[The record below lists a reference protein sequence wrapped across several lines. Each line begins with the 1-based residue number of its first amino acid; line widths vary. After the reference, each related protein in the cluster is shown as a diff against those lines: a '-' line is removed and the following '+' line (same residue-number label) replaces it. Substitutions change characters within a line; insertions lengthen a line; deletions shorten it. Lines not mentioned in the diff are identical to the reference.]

1 MTWRAIGE
9 MRNFI
14 LPELRLTVI
23 VWALILGIVHP
34 SSAANSA
41 REHSVR
47 VDEWNRFADR
57 LLAVHRRFLVSY
69 PIRTEEE
76 AGGYARL
83 PDFYREVSYFDSR
96 TNRLLSRIRWERDRP
111 GAAHVIEIYFYDERG
126 RVERDYSAAFLPNYR
141 NAPYQTLINL
151 HRYTDGLHAF
161 RQFDASGDRLYEYCR
176 SSWFD
181 ELVLIE
187 LDEPLVATPDTLLN
201 SEAYIACFGYVPL
214 ADDNYLDPA
223 WEQENA
229 PAGQA
234 DGRERDRNVDT
245 RIASLSLQLR
255 FSPLKAKLLLQRC
268 RTFFEIQDFDKAI
281 EDCSSAIGRNY
292 KLDQAFFWRGMA
304 RGRHGQIDEGIADL
318 SIFIERNP
326 NSSLAYTKRGVR
338 QIWRGD
344 LAAAEKDLKRAIEL
358 NPKNAE
364 AHDDLGVVLAQRREY
379 DAAIAHFEITIRL
392 APDYQKAYH
401 NLALVR
407 YLLGL
412 HDMALAA
419 IDRALSAGRDTRS
432 SVLLKGNILEALG
445 RNEDARAWKSQADSM
460 PQRNWSESLTLR

>member
-1 MTWRAIGE
+1 
-9 MRNFI
+9 MRKFI
-14 LPELRLTVI
+14 LPELRLAVI
-23 VWALILGIVHP
+23 VWAVMMGITHSP
-34 SSAANSA
+34 ATANSV
-41 REHSVR
+41 RENTVQ
-47 VDEWNRFADR
+47 VGEWNRFADS
-57 LLAVHRRFLVSY
+57 LLAVHRRFLRNY

-76 AGGYARL
+76 TGGYTDL
-83 PDFYREVSYFDSR
+83 PEFYREESYFDSR
-96 TNRLLSRIRWERDRP
+96 TDRLLSRIRWERDRP
-111 GAAHVIEIYFYDERG
+111 DVVHVIEIFFYDNIG
-126 RVERDYSAAFLPNYR
+126 RVERDYSAAFLPRHR

-176 SSWFD
+176 GSWFD
-181 ELVLIE
+181 EPVLIS
-187 LDEPLVATPDTLLN
+187 LDEPLVATPDVLLN
-201 SEAYIACFGYVPL
+201 SEAYIACFGFIPV
-214 ADDNYLDPA
+214 AAGNYLDQA
-223 WEQENA
+223 EVQVTALAE
-229 PAGQA
+229 QA
-234 DGRERDRNVDT
+234 DGHEHDRDVET

-255 FSPLKAKLLLQRC
+255 FSPHKAKLHLQRC
-268 RTFFEIQDFDKAI
+268 HAFFEIQEFDKAI
-281 EDCSSAIGRNY
+281 EDCSRAIHRNY

-304 RGRHGQIDEGIADL
+304 RGRHGQIDEGIEDL

-338 QIWRGD
+338 QIWKGD
-344 LAAAEKDLKRAIEL
+344 LEAAEKDLKRAIEL

-364 AHDDLGVVLAQRREY
+364 AHDDLGVVRAQRRDY
-379 DAAIAHFEITIRL
+379 PSAIAHFETTIRL

-412 HDMALAA
+412 HEKALAA
-419 IDRALSAGRDTRS
+419 IDQALSIGRDTRS

-445 RNEDARAWKSQADSM
+445 LSEKARAWKSRADSL